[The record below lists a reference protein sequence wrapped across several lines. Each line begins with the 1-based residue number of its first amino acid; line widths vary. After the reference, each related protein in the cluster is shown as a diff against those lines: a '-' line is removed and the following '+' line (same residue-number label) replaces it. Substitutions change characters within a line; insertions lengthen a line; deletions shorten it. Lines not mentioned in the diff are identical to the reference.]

1 VAYFHRTGVATY
13 LPGPEV
19 GGAWRADEQHI
30 APGLGL
36 LAHVVERDHVARRGT
51 DRLVVARLGYDI
63 WGTVPL
69 EEVATSVRVVR
80 AGRTVELV
88 EAELTWTGGGA
99 AAARTV
105 ATLRAWLVQRGDT
118 TAVAGAAYP
127 VVPGPDEVPAW
138 DPTSVWPGGFIGS
151 VEVRREQVEPGRAVF
166 WVRTPVP
173 LLSGLEPG
181 EQVGALA
188 ARAGLLDIVN
198 GMTVRADPA
207 QVAFPNV
214 DLTAHLLREPEG
226 EWLGFDTRVAFGATG
241 AGVTSAFLHDETGP
255 LGTVAQALTVRP

>member
-1 VAYFHRTGVATY
+1 MAYFHRTGVATY

-30 APGLGL
+30 APALGL
-36 LAHVVERDHVARRGT
+36 LAHVVERDHLARRGE
-51 DRLVVARLGYDI
+51 DRLVTARLSYDI
-63 WGTVPL
+63 WGTVPI
-69 EEVATSVRVVR
+69 EEVATAVRVVR

-88 EAELTWTGGGA
+88 EAELRSAGDTS
-99 AAARTV
+99 RTV
-105 ATLRAWLVQRGDT
+105 ATLRTWLVRRDDT
-118 TAVAGAAYP
+118 GSIAAAPYDA
-127 VVPGPDEVPAW
+127 VPGPDDTPAW
-138 DPTSVWPGGFIGS
+138 DPTTVWPGGFIES

-181 EQVGALA
+181 ERVSTLA

-207 QVAFPNV
+207 LVAFPNV
-214 DLTAHLLREPEG
+214 DLTAHLLRESEG
-226 EWLGFDTRVAFGATG
+226 EWLGFDTRVAFGPTG
-241 AGVTSAFLHDETGP
+241 AGVTSAVLHDETGP